1 MPSGLITSAPLP
13 GRIIQQG
20 YSPFPGDDLGTA
32 VLVDPARMV
41 RTFEQPATDKER
53 NNRQLMV
60 VIRPTGDAGVSYRTG
75 FACAA
80 DGQITTPEQWLE
92 HLRKTP

>member
-41 RTFEQPATDKER
+41 RTFEQPATNKD
-53 NNRQLMV
+53 RQLMV
-60 VIRPTGDAGVSYRTG
+60 VVSPTGDAGISYRTG
-75 FACAA
+75 FACTAN
-80 DGQITTPEQWLE
+80 GEITTPEQWLE